1 MTLQGLQCNKLGWY
15 LRQLSILMIIWL
27 QLYAQQSEDVT
38 EIRATAPKN
47 AALKIIKKSSMMSSH
62 ALLRA
67 PPGLEGIST
76 TIKNQRHGV
85 MHKENHAAHMDLHLN
100 FPKPDLGTFRNPA
113 RNLPEP
119 A

>member
-1 MTLQGLQCNKLGWY
+1 
-15 LRQLSILMIIWL
+15 
-27 QLYAQQSEDVT
+27 
-38 EIRATAPKN
+38 
-47 AALKIIKKSSMMSSH
+47 MSSH

-100 FPKPDLGTFRNPA
+100 FPKPDLGTFRNLPGTFPN
-113 RNLPEP
+113 RLDERCRSYIGTFWNL
-119 A
+119 AI